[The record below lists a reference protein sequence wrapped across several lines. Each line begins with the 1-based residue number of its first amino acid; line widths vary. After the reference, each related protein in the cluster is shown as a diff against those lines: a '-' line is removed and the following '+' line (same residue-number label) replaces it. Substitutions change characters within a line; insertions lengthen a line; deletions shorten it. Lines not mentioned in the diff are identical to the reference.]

1 MTQKPP
7 ARPRAAAAA
16 AAAAT
21 AAPAPTA
28 PPGAATVAAPST
40 TPAAASVAMPSP
52 TAGGARA
59 AYPGAAGAPAK
70 PRVGTWVRG
79 KASGTPGRM
88 RLFGALAAVAAVLFG
103 LVGAW
108 NLWSSAQALGRAG
121 ATTDQ
126 LVRVQSIYADVLRAD
141 ADASNAFLV
150 GGLEDPVQRADY
162 EAAMKRAAT
171 TITEAAT
178 AQSADGVA
186 LAALNSALQ
195 DYAALVERARAE
207 NRQGLPIGVT
217 YMTSASSGLRTAA
230 VPVLEALLQANTER
244 SQGELATA
252 GRSWPTLLT
261 GVMALAVLAL
271 VSVWLARRTHRY
283 LNAGLAAATVA
294 VLVALVAGIVVFN
307 GIGYDA
313 RQVANNQLA
322 GTIALT
328 SARTAAFDA
337 RANESLGLIRR
348 GQAGPSETLWK
359 ARDAEVTSR
368 LSALAKVNWY
378 GGSGTSAS
386 ALSDAWAA
394 YEKAHAQVRALDDAG
409 TWDAA
414 VAKATSAT
422 EPPRTTFDTFQTA
435 SATAVDAFQKALTSD
450 IEGPA
455 TKALITALVLLLAGL
470 AAAVLS
476 TRGIAQRVE
485 EYR

>member
-1 MTQKPP
+1 MTQQPP
-7 ARPRAAAAA
+7 SHSRA

-21 AAPAPTA
+21 AATAPAPIPPASPSAGPAPATA
-28 PPGAATVAAPST
+28 P
-40 TPAAASVAMPSP
+40 VAMSAP
-52 TAGGARA
+52 TTGGARA
-59 AYPGAAGAPAK
+59 AYPAGTGAP
-70 PRVGTWVRG
+70 RVSTWVRG

-88 RLFGALAAVAAVLFG
+88 RLLGALAALTAVVFG

-150 GGLEDPVQRADY
+150 GGLEDPAQRADY

-171 TITEAAT
+171 TITTAAT
-178 AQSADGVA
+178 AQPADGVA

-195 DYAALVERARAE
+195 DYAALVERARSE
-207 NRQGLPIGVT
+207 NRQGLPIGAT
-217 YMTSASSGLRTAA
+217 YMTSASAGLRTSA

-244 SQGELATA
+244 SRGELAAA
-252 GRSWPTLLT
+252 GTSWPTIVS
-261 GVMALAVLAL
+261 GVLALVVLAL

-283 LNAGLAAATVA
+283 LNAGLATATAA
-294 VLVALVAGIVVFN
+294 VLVALVAGIAVFN

-359 ARDAEVTSR
+359 ARDAEVTGR
-368 LSALAKVNWY
+368 MSAVAKVNWY

-386 ALSDAWAA
+386 ALSTAWAA
-394 YEKAHAQVRALDDAG
+394 YENAHAQVRLLDDAG
-409 TWDAA
+409 SWDAA
-414 VAKATSAT
+414 VANATSAT
-422 EPPRTTFDTFQTA
+422 EPPRTTFDAFQTA
-435 SATAVDAFQKALTSD
+435 SASAVDAFQKALTSD

-455 TKALITALVLLLAGL
+455 TKALITALALLLAGL
-470 AAAVLS
+470 AAAVFS